1 MDRRVRRTRRQLR
14 DALLALVM
22 EQGYER
28 VTIQQITDRADL
40 SRATFYLHYKE
51 KDELL
56 ADSLESLFDELV
68 ESLDSSLIDLDWQK
82 PGYEPSAVV
91 FDHVDNYRDL
101 YSSLFLGDRSVSYV
115 SNRAINY
122 IAGVV
127 QKNIEALVP
136 QDMPSLT
143 RMDTIAYFVAG
154 SLFALLL
161 QWLDSDMEE
170 SPESMAAIYQ
180 RMVMP
185 SVVAAVGLQEQPA
198 Y

>member
-22 EQGYER
+22 ESGYEN

-68 ESLDSSLIDLDWQK
+68 ASLDTSLIDLDWQK
-82 PGYEPSAVV
+82 PSHQSSSVV
-91 FDHVDNYRDL
+91 FEHVSLYKDL
-101 YSSLFLGDRSVSYV
+101 YTSLFLGDRSVTYV

-122 IAGVV
+122 IADVIEE
-127 QKNIEALVP
+127 NIKALLP

-143 RMDTIAYFVAG
+143 PTHTVAHFAAG
-154 SLFALLL
+154 AMFALML
-161 QWLDSDMEE
+161 QWLDNNMQET
-170 SPESMAAIYQ
+170 PETMAVIYQ

-185 SVVAAVGLQEQPA
+185 AVIAALGLHEA
-198 Y
+198 VY

>member
-127 QKNIEALVP
+127 QKNIESLVP

-143 RMDTIAYFVAG
+143 RIDTIAYFVAG

-170 SPESMAAIYQ
+170 TPESMAAIYQ

-185 SVVAAVGLQEQPA
+185 SVVAALGLHEPA